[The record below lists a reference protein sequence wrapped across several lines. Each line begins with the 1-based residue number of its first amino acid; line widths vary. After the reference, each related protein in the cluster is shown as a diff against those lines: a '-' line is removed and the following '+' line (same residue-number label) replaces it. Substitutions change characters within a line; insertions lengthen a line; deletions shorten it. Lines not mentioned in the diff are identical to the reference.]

1 MITRAMMFP
10 PPATWFRGWLGN
22 FSREPPQ
29 ALNAV
34 SLSAT
39 NFLQGRRCAMS
50 RHPLFQRSLQQVGKS
65 FDSGVVLSLP
75 RAPKRFCERQPARRS
90 QKIKL
95 EFPIWPLRSVASY
108 NSETALEANFFIASV
123 AHHDTR
129 NGTRTAAEGTTP
141 PTFSR
146 ASSKIQS
153 LVSPRELNRV
163 RKNLGL

>member
-1 MITRAMMFP
+1 MVQRLAWEF
-10 PPATWFRGWLGN
+10 
-22 FSREPPQ
+22 FSRAAASSEGGEPFSHQFP
-29 ALNAV
+29 ARPPLCHE
-34 SLSAT
+34 SAT
-39 NFLQGRRCAMS
+39 RLSNVRCN
-50 RHPLFQRSLQQVGKS
+50 RSAKVLTVES
-65 FDSGVVLSLP
+65 FSACHVPENGFANRPDGV
-75 RAPKRFCERQPARRS
+75 RRS
-90 QKIKL
+90 NST
-95 EFPIWPLRSVASY
+95 FPIWPLRSVASY
-108 NSETALEANFFIASV
+108 NSETALESNFFIASV